1 MFVSHVKK
9 TIYSGVNVY
18 ECNINGNFL
27 MKRCHDQWMNAT
39 QILKIAELDKPRR
52 TRILEKFA
60 QKGLHEKVQGGC
72 GKYQGTWVPL
82 ERALELAQEFDVY
95 SIISPLL
102 EYSES
107 HMNSAHLYT
116 PQSMQK
122 PSNKSVSSYPSNNE
136 FCVSQP
142 SSESYSSQELPSAPR
157 MPELSNS
164 LSLQP
169 NVSQSSILSSV
180 DFNDALGLKEVV
192 PNSKHYSQALLDY
205 FLLSNNTQPPDFVY
219 ERPPDWDVNAS
230 IDEDGHTALHW
241 AAAMGNLEMM
251 HALLQAEA
259 NVVSVNYLQQTSLM
273 RCVMFTMN
281 YDLQTFELVSELLQ
295 SALCMTDSFGQT
307 VFHHIALLASSKS
320 KMEAARYYMDILLQN
335 LTSTQSVEVAT
346 QILNVQDD
354 RGDTAL
360 LICARNGAKKCARLL
375 MAFYA
380 CATIPNNQGQYP
392 SDFLTSKEMEFP
404 LEQEAT
410 KGFFDDI
417 TAEGALRSSTNKHP
431 SFLKNSLM
439 KNALPNVLSRIKEL
453 TKYHESSLS
462 DKQTTFSLATEVLEQ
477 TVRES
482 ETSQRLWNEA
492 THNEPNFLSN
502 QRNELKSTLLHLLEL
517 MRAATYQIE
526 TFQALQL
533 SKYVSYFSQIWG
545 ENDELDLVGS
555 HKISKV
561 SSGSRMELE
570 KDPSGH
576 ERQRM
581 ELGKQLAI
589 LQKRRKE
596 KIKDILDMIS
606 LDTMSSSRAK

>member
-1 MFVSHVKK
+1 MFASHVKK

-82 ERALELAQEFDVY
+82 DRAVELAQEYDVY
-95 SIISPLL
+95 TAISSLL
-102 EYSES
+102 EYNEPQ
-107 HMNSAHLYT
+107 MNPVHLYT

-122 PSNKSVSSYPSNNE
+122 PSNKLTSSYASNNE

-142 SSESYSSQELPSAPR
+142 SSEPYSSQELPSAPR
-157 MPELSNS
+157 MQDLSNT
-164 LSLQP
+164 LSLQA
-169 NVSQSSILSSV
+169 NVSQNPILSSV
-180 DFNDALGLKEVV
+180 DLNDALGIKEVI
-192 PNSKHYSQALLDY
+192 PTSKHYSQALLDY

-219 ERPPDWDVNAS
+219 DRPADWDVNAS

-295 SALCMTDSFGQT
+295 SALCMTDNFGQT
-307 VFHHIALLASSKS
+307 VFHHVALLASSKS

-360 LICARNGAKKCARLL
+360 LICARNGAKRCARLL

-392 SDFLTSKEMEFP
+392 SDFLTSEEMEFP
-404 LEQEAT
+404 LQQDNS
-410 KGFFDDI
+410 KGFFDNI
-417 TAEGALRSSTNKHP
+417 TAEGALRSLTNKNP

-482 ETSQRLWNEA
+482 ETNQRLWNEA
-492 THNEPNFLSN
+492 TNNEPNHLIN
-502 QRNELKSTLLHLLEL
+502 QRMELKNTLIRLLEL
-517 MRAATYQIE
+517 VKAATHQIE

-533 SKYVSYFSQIWG
+533 NKYVSYFSQIWG

-555 HKISKV
+555 HTIAEVPSV
-561 SSGSRMELE
+561 SRMEVDSNPSEYEKQRIELE
-570 KDPSGH
+570 N
-576 ERQRM
+576 
-581 ELGKQLAI
+581 QLAA

-596 KIKDILDMIS
+596 KIMEILDMIS
-606 LDTMSSSRAK
+606 LDTLYSSKTR